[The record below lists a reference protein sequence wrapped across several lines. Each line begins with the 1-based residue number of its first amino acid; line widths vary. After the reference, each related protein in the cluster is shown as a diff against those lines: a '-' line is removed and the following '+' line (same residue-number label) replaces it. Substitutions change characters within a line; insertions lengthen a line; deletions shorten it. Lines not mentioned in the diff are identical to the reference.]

1 MFRNVSKPS
10 TMIGAIALF
19 GAILQGGHTTAAPFD
34 ARSLGLGRTQLAL
47 KGNAAM
53 AWTSPALLGLPSG
66 QATIMSVAPNLNLG
80 LGNNALS
87 FSAIDGLVSGNT
99 LSDADVAS
107 LLAGIPESGFG
118 LQLDLG
124 ATWGLTMPALYSGAF
139 ARASLDTAGVNLPKD
154 MFKFL
159 LQGNANSN
167 NLAID
172 SLKGTRVDAFAD
184 AGVSFAIPFEL
195 KGTKAAAIGITGRYI
210 QALGLARVTD
220 AQGYLLKV
228 NDDGSYTGNASLTYQ
243 YAYAMDASKSMG
255 TGTALDLSFAT
266 DVRDDLRFVCN
277 LSNIGAV
284 HWSNVT
290 EKSIN
295 YHLDFKPDITKLAP
309 PELNPQTTS
318 GPNDQK
324 DLWDPLPLK
333 VGLGTQWKPMR
344 SLPLELMADFELGT
358 ARGYGVS
365 TVPEVHVG
373 GEYRPWG
380 WLPLRIGMGLGGD
393 RAAMFSAG
401 IGWDTP
407 MTQIDLAFGSFNGI
421 FAGSKGGYY
430 ALSSQ
435 IKF

>member
-1 MFRNVSKPS
+1 MSRKTHQPS
-10 TMIGAIALF
+10 MIGAIALC
-19 GAILQGGHTTAAPFD
+19 GAILQCGPAAATPFD

-47 KGNAAM
+47 KGNASM
-53 AWTSPALLGLPSG
+53 AWTTPALMGLPSR
-66 QATIMSVAPNLNLG
+66 QATIMSVLPNLNLG

-87 FSAIDGLVSGNT
+87 FSAIDGLVSGHT
-99 LSDADVAS
+99 LTDADVAS
-107 LLAGIPESGFG
+107 LLGGIPEGGFG

-124 ATWGLTMPALYSGAF
+124 ATWGITLPALCSGAF
-139 ARASLDTAGVNLPKD
+139 ARASIDTAGVNLPKD
-154 MFKFL
+154 LFAFL
-159 LQGNANSN
+159 LEGNANSN
-167 NLAID
+167 NLSID

-184 AGVSFAIPFEL
+184 AGVSFAMPFEL
-195 KGTKAAAIGITGRYI
+195 KGTKSAAIGITGRYI
-210 QALGLARVTD
+210 QALALARITE

-228 NDDGSYTGNASLTYQ
+228 NDDGTYTGNATLTYQ
-243 YAYAMDASKSMG
+243 MAHAMDASKSLG

-290 EKSIN
+290 EKSISYN
-295 YHLDFKPDITKLAP
+295 LDFKPDIAHLEMPKLS
-309 PELNPQTTS
+309 PETTA
-318 GPNDQK
+318 GPHDQK

-333 VGLGTQWKPMR
+333 LGMGAQWKPMK
-344 SLPLELMADFELGT
+344 SLPLELMADFEVGT

-365 TVPEVHVG
+365 TIPEVHVG
-373 GEYRPWG
+373 SEYRPWG
-380 WLPLRIGMGLGGD
+380 WLPLRMGMGLGGD